1 MLYLFAKHPLEVAS
15 LLNLLHNSI
24 LYQTWTEVTIK
35 LLMQAILIQ
44 SQDMENE
51 AVMEVIGG
59 VTTYRNV
66 LVVVSMV
73 HLKPVL
79 CLDSMTIEVVGKG
92 VMRIKIVTFNSNL
105 IDKLHNYVCRD
116 MSWPAGMS
124 HLEMLTAA
132 ITQHSMFTDF
142 QFDNPGVAPAG
153 LAGMAAWIVFELSML
168 EHAFVCYCFEFYLL
182 KAYELDDMETVK
194 AFFTAFET
202 DEQSV
207 FGDDTTTYGIHCIL
221 KAVTDI
227 RYIKAHDPSTRARS
241 GWTLESLTA
250 IFDVPTLGL
259 VTLPEFEDEPP
270 VGIATPVAVSPL
282 VVFTDEQ
289 IAAMFNTPSGLP
301 TPRRLMF

>member
-1 MLYLFAKHPLEVAS
+1 MLYLLAKHPLEVAG

-24 LYQTWTEVTIK
+24 LYQTWTEVLIK

-51 AVMEVIGG
+51 AVMEVIGA

-92 VMRIKIVTFNSNL
+92 VKRIKIVTFNSNL
-105 IDKLHNYVCRD
+105 VDKLHNYVCRD

-132 ITQHSMFTDF
+132 MTHHSMFTDF
-142 QFDNPGVAPAG
+142 QFDNPGAAPAG

-182 KAYELDDMETVK
+182 KAHELDDMETVE

-207 FGDDTTTYGIHCIL
+207 FGDDATTYGIHCIL
-221 KAVTDI
+221 KAVMDI
-227 RYIKAHDPSTRARS
+227 RYIKAHDPATRARS

-270 VGIATPVAVSPL
+270 VGIASPVAVSPL
-282 VVFTDEQ
+282 VMFTDAQ
-289 IAAMFNTPSGLP
+289 IEAMFNTPSGLP